1 MPLVRDQGILIN
13 AAPCPAYSICLNSQP
28 HPIPCWSEASL
39 GTIESHLHNPIPLA
53 DLMGSVNAD
62 YGLVALAVC
71 QGIADADQTITSA
84 EEAILQTLKAQFQP
98 V

>member
-1 MPLVRDQGILIN
+1 
-13 AAPCPAYSICLNSQP
+13 
-28 HPIPCWSEASL
+28 
-39 GTIESHLHNPIPLA
+39 
-53 DLMGSVNAD
+53 MGSVNAD